1 MIACT
6 PEAKEKL
13 KAEIERLS
21 TAKFTLYGYVH
32 EVVLTQPGYVDGTHI
47 HTICEAIQT
56 FLSQDEVR
64 GLIITT
70 PPRHMKSTIVS
81 ECLPAWF
88 VSENPQRDVIISSY
102 SQTQARK
109 MARSC
114 RDKFD
119 HPTHRRIWPG
129 QEWKVD
135 AADELQL
142 AGKINGRPNIIAV
155 GVGSGITGSGADLI
169 VIDDPVKGEEDA
181 DSVTM
186 RDKIYEWYKWVLE
199 SRLSPGGKKIL
210 VMTRWHHDDLVGR
223 ILVDDAES
231 WQVVHMPAISDE
243 GGALWPERY
252 PIPELMKKKAVLGSR
267 AFEAQYQGRPTPLEG
282 GMFKR
287 IWIRIVKEPFPKSA
301 QRCRYWDKAATKGAG
316 DYTTGALV
324 AYMDGRERIEDMVRV
339 QYGPADVQKLIAAV
353 AQQDGYDV
361 KIRMEQE
368 PGSAGVEVIDLYA
381 RQILQGYDF
390 RPDKV
395 TGSKE
400 LRAGPLAAAF
410 ENGIIEIVEGAWNRE
425 FIEELLEFPLGK
437 NDDQVDAT
445 SGAHHEVTSTLEQRI
460 FFLD

>member
-1 MIACT
+1 MTVMT
-6 PEAKEKL
+6 PEARIKL
-13 KAEIERLS
+13 REDIERLAA
-21 TAKFTLYGYVH
+21 AKCSLYGYVH
-32 EVVLTQPGYVDGTHI
+32 EIVLTQPGYVDGHHI
-47 HTICEAIQT
+47 HTICETIQS
-56 FLSQDEVR
+56 FLSQNDTR

-88 VSENPQRDVIISSY
+88 ISQHPQKDVILSSY

-119 HPTHRRIWPG
+119 HPSHRRIWPG

-142 AGKINGRPNIIAV
+142 IGKINGRPNIIAV

-169 VIDDPVKGEEDA
+169 VIDDPIKGEEDA

-223 ILVDDAES
+223 ILTDDANS
-231 WQVVHMPAISDE
+231 WQVVHMPAIGED
-243 GGALWPERY
+243 GTALWPERY
-252 PIPELMKKKAVLGSR
+252 PIPELIKKKAVLGSR
-267 AFEAQYQGRPTPLEG
+267 TFEAQYQGRPTPLEG

-287 IWIRIVKEPFPKSA
+287 IWIRIVDEPFPETA
-301 QRCRYWDKAATKGAG
+301 QRCRYWDKAATKDAG
-316 DYTTGALV
+316 DYTTGTLIAF
-324 AYMDGRERIEDMVRV
+324 MEGRGRIEDVTHV
-339 QYGPADVQKLIAAV
+339 QYGPAEVQKLIASI
-353 AQQDGYDV
+353 AQQDGMNV

-381 RQILQGYDF
+381 RKILQGYDF

-410 ENGIIEIVEGAWNRE
+410 ENGLIELVRGPWNRA

-437 NDDQVDAT
+437 HDDQVDST
-445 SGAHHEVTSTLEQRI
+445 SGAWHELTTVTEQRI
-460 FFLD
+460 FFI